1 MYDDPGEALPTDPG
15 RRGAAGIFPGSHAV
29 EPLPGSEV
37 HQTAL
42 SDHHR
47 ALGARMVPFAGWE
60 MPVQYQGI
68 IEEHRAVRTAAGLFD
83 LSHMGELYVEGAQ
96 ADRALDAA
104 LVTTP
109 SKLTV
114 GRAHYSMITAEDG
127 SVLDDLIVYRLDT
140 TKYMV
145 VANASNVE
153 TVVAALKE
161 RLAGF
166 DAKLDDA
173 TMRTSLVAIQGPASA
188 AILQP
193 LTSVDLSQLKYYACA
208 AGTACGVTALIA
220 RTGYT
225 GEDGFEL
232 FIDWNDAGQVWD
244 ALLEA
249 GRDRGLVPVGLGAR
263 DTLRLEAGMPLY
275 GQELDRSTTPFEAG
289 LGRVVKFDKPDD
301 FLGRAALEAAKDAPR
316 KALVGLRLTG
326 RGIARTGYPVYLP
339 ASPEPAGVVTSGTS
353 SPTVGA
359 PIAMAYLPV
368 GTMVGTAVEVGV
380 RNQRVAAEVVAL
392 PFYRRSS

>member
-1 MYDDPGEALPTDPG
+1 M
-15 RRGAAGIFPGSHAV
+15 
-29 EPLPGSEV
+29 

-42 SDHHR
+42 NDRHL
-47 ALGARMVPFAGWE
+47 ALGARMVPFAGWN

-83 LSHMGELYVEGAQ
+83 LSHMGELYIEGAE
-96 ADRALDAA
+96 ADRGLDAA

-109 SKLTV
+109 SKLAV

-127 SVLDDLIVYRLDT
+127 SVMDDLIVYRLDT
-140 TKYMV
+140 TRYMV
-145 VANASNVE
+145 VANASNVA

-166 DAKLDDA
+166 DASLDDS
-173 TMRTSLVAIQGPASA
+173 TTKVSLVAIQGPKSA

-193 LTSVDLSQLKYYACA
+193 LTSIALSELKYYASV
-208 AGTACGVTALIA
+208 AGTACGVQALVA

-232 FIDWNDAGQVWD
+232 FVEWNDAPKVWD
-244 ALLEA
+244 TLLEA
-249 GRDRGLVPVGLGAR
+249 GAADGLVPVGLGAR

-275 GQELDRSTTPFEAG
+275 GQELDRETTPFEAG
-289 LGRVVKFDKPDD
+289 LGRVVKFDKPDA
-301 FLGRAALEAAKDAPR
+301 FAGRAALEAAKDAPR

-326 RGIARTGYPVYLP
+326 RGIARTGYPVYL
-339 ASPEPAGVVTSGTS
+339 ADSPEQSGVVTSGTA

-368 GTMVGTAVEVGV
+368 GTAVGTAVEVGI

-392 PFYRRSS
+392 PFYRRPS